1 MLPEGERPGGH
12 LDDVLSM
19 PTILFADDEPA
30 MRDMVSRVLEAGG
43 HNVRLAKNGSDALEQ
58 IRSASPDLIVLDY
71 HMGDPNGLQVCRDV
85 KSSPRFGHLPVLIL
99 TGRNGMDSRLR
110 GFDAGADDY
119 LTKPF
124 DPRELLA
131 RIGALLRL
139 ANRGLERNPTSGLPG
154 GEAIRQAF
162 GCWQARGKNFAVCYL
177 DLDDFKPFGDRFGFR
192 VADSAIREAG
202 EILRSVTDSTDAF
215 VGHVGGDDFVI
226 LTRPEDAR
234 SICEE
239 AQRRLQ
245 SRLIEHLPRDVVE
258 AGCYT
263 AEGRDGTVR
272 EFSITRLSAAIVR
285 IPPDIPVSLTELG
298 ETVAH
303 LKRLAKR
310 ATGSGIVDVDLPGD
324 ASSNS
329 TDSRSAGR
337 LFVPAGSV
345 PAGVLVGEALPE
357 LGG

>member
-1 MLPEGERPGGH
+1 
-12 LDDVLSM
+12 M

-43 HNVRLAKNGSDALEQ
+43 HNVRLAKNGRDALEQ
-58 IRSASPDLIVLDY
+58 IRTASPDLIVLDY

-99 TGRNGMDSRLR
+99 TGRNGMDARLR

-154 GEAIRQAF
+154 GESIRQAF
-162 GCWQARGKNFAVCYL
+162 GCWQERGRVFAVCYL

-192 VADSAIREAG
+192 LADSAIRETG
-202 EILRSVTDSTDAF
+202 DVLRHVTDSRDAF

-226 LTRPEDAR
+226 LARPEEAR
-234 SICEE
+234 QICEE
-239 AQRRLQ
+239 AQRRLRE
-245 SRLIEHLPRDVVE
+245 RLLHHLPQDVVE
-258 AGCYT
+258 KGSYV
-263 AEGRDGTVR
+263 AEGRDGEVR
-272 EFSITRLSAAIVR
+272 EFPLTRLSAAIVR

-298 ETVAH
+298 ETVAQ

-310 ATGSGIVDVDLPGD
+310 TTGSGIVEVDLPGGETTDPAPAERTPDVTGSSPSAAD
-324 ASSNS
+324 AVIAQIAAR
-329 TDSRSAGR
+329 TWA
-337 LFVPAGSV
+337 
-345 PAGVLVGEALPE
+345 
-357 LGG
+357 